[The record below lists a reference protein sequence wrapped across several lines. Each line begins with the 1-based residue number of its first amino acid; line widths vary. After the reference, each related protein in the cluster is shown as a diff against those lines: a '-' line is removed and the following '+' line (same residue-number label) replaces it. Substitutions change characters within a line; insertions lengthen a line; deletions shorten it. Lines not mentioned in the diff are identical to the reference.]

1 LSKSDHS
8 RNKKKDHNI
17 ISRYKKAQFIL
28 KGLIFAM
35 AIAKSQYMDL
45 PCVNTNRFTTGE
57 ELI

>member
-1 LSKSDHS
+1 MIK
-8 RNKKKDHNI
+8 NI
-17 ISRYKKAQFIL
+17 KGTKYL